1 MFLSDAL
8 KDKIMDIRLR
18 DKLLAEGKI
27 TAKDVELYL
36 TSLEEDE
43 KRLSYTELETE
54 STESVDS
61 TEPIINP

>member
-36 TSLEEDE
+36 SSLEEDE
-43 KRLSYTELETE
+43 KRLSYTEPETEPTASVE
-54 STESVDS
+54 STEP
-61 TEPIINP
+61 TLNP